1 MFILLL
7 ASSGLE
13 SIVQAVTLLIMFLIV
28 LVITFFATK
37 WLAKY
42 QQGQTVNRNFKV
54 IETFRIAPQ
63 KFLQIIE
70 VGEKYIVISVCKD
83 TVTMLT
89 ELDRETVRELPEQT
103 LQINESFQEV
113 LQKIRN
119 REEKK

>member
-119 REEKK
+119 RKEKK